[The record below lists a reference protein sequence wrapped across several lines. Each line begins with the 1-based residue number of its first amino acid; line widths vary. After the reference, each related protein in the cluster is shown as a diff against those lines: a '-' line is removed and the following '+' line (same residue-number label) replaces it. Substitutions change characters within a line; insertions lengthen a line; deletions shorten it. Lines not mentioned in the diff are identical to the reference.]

1 MYGLNLIAAD
11 GSRGSMLQGQD
22 IVWTAEP
29 EAETVSATLTFSTAI
44 TLTGDQWREYEMFG
58 RSLDEIDHM
67 LSRALAQLVATQ
79 RDYAIQGRKCGDD
92 EDILVVISAANEEAA
107 CEAFHADLDGD
118 DDVEVFITHIA
129 TGLCLEVLS

>member
-11 GSRGSMLQGQD
+11 GSRGSMVQGQD

-29 EAETVSATLTFSTAI
+29 NAETVSATLTFTTAI
-44 TLTGDQWREYEMFG
+44 TLTGDQWREHEIFG
-58 RSLDEIDHM
+58 RSLEEIDHM

-79 RDYAIQGRKCGDD
+79 RDYAIQGRQCGKD
-92 EDILVVISAANEEAA
+92 EDTLVVISAANVEQA
-107 CEAFHADLDGD
+107 CDAFLADHGGD
-118 DDVEVFITHIA
+118 EVFITHIA